1 MNLLQVMAP
10 PMESADM
17 AILMSTRVSNSRL
30 GGELDEQSEHYFR
43 QREKAEKLAA
53 QNAASD
59 EARRAHQELAAEYA
73 ARLRPN

>member
-1 MNLLQVMAP
+1 MAP
-10 PMESADM
+10 PTESADM
-17 AILMSTRVSNSRL
+17 AILMSTRVPTSRI
-30 GGELDEQSEHYFR
+30 GGKLDVQSQDYFR

-73 ARLRPN
+73 ARLGQLS